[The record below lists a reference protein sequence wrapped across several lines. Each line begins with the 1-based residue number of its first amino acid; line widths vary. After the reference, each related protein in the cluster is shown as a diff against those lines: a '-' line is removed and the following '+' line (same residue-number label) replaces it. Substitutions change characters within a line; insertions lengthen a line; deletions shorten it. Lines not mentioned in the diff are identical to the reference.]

1 MEKMVKIDSNKFA
14 EVVGAIY
21 QPTQTVT
28 WNGLEIVI
36 KNTLSLTEVFT
47 FVNNVIQM
55 CFEDE
60 TGEYLPEVKD
70 FAIKS
75 CILDMYTNI
84 ALEQNVQKRYEL
96 IYCSDIIQFIVEH
109 LQNPQLSEIT
119 HAIDVKL
126 AHLAQANIESINKQ
140 MNDLYNAFDSFE
152 KQIGTAFSAISEE
165 DMTTLLSALTDKGL
179 DEEKLVQAY
188 LSQGKK
194 EGKIIEMPKGKE

>member
-1 MEKMVKIDSNKFA
+1 MLKIDSNKFA
-14 EVVGAIY
+14 EVVGTIY

-28 WNGLEIVI
+28 WNGLEIII

-84 ALEQNVQKRYEL
+84 ELEQNVQKRYEL

-109 LQNPQLSEIT
+109 LPNPQLSEIT

-165 DMTTLLSALTDKGL
+165 DMNTLLSALTDKGL

-194 EGKIIEMPKGKE
+194 DGKIIEMPKGQE